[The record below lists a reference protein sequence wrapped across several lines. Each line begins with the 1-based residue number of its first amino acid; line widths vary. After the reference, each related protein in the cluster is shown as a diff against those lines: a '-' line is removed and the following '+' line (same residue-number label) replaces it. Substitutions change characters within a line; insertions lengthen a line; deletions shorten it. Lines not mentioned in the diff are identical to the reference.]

1 MEIIQKC
8 VQETIR
14 LLPTELSWTESNYQR
29 CLSYLLS
36 QFGTVENEVVLSY
49 NIIIGGRK
57 VCVGCGRTDILFVP
71 HGTNKTWIC
80 ELKIAPKA
88 YNMKYFHPQIKRYCK
103 MYKQDYGP
111 CEGVVVVFSNFKTA
125 CEHVVSSTAL

>member
-1 MEIIQKC
+1 MEIITKC

-36 QFGTVENEVVLSY
+36 QFGVCENEVVLSY
-49 NIIIGGRK
+49 NVIIGGRK
-57 VCVGCGRTDILFVP
+57 VCVGAGRCDIIFVP
-71 HGTNKTWIC
+71 HGTNRTWIL

-88 YNMKYFHPQIKRYCK
+88 YNMKYYHPQIMRYCK

-125 CEHVVSSTAL
+125 CEHVVNSNSI